1 MVILNREYIKIKF
14 HNKMEDDILM
24 DSFNLLIKK
33 IIDDFIKTKKFY

>member
-1 MVILNREYIKIKF
+1 MVILNCEYIKIKF